1 MNLQSGTKSNDEILF
16 IQTKLKSLT
25 QISFDEKYIKT
36 FYLPLLQSIKNK
48 RNIMIAGSQGSGK
61 SSLAHLISAYLKK
74 YYSKNSV
81 VISLDDFYLS
91 KNSRVKLSK
100 KIHPLFLT
108 RGVPGTHDIESLL
121 NKFQLLTKKVFPVY
135 LPIFD
140 KVKDTRKRS
149 YKKICKADV
158 IILEGWCVGA
168 RPISNQYLYKNINNL
183 ETFQDPYFKWRNNYN
198 RYLSSYQKIFSK
210 FNFFIYLQF
219 NDWKS
224 IIEWKYK
231 QELRLR
237 NKKKDLSLKKYL
249 SEFIQYY
256 EKISRWMYIKS
267 PHDCQLLIKIDKDQ
281 KIKQIKWPQKVT

>member
-1 MNLQSGTKSNDEILF
+1 
-16 IQTKLKSLT
+16 
-25 QISFDEKYIKT
+25 
-36 FYLPLLQSIKNK
+36 
-48 RNIMIAGSQGSGK
+48 
-61 SSLAHLISAYLKK
+61 
-74 YYSKNSV
+74 
-81 VISLDDFYLS
+81 
-91 KNSRVKLSK
+91 
-100 KIHPLFLT
+100 
-108 RGVPGTHDIESLL
+108 
-121 NKFQLLTKKVFPVY
+121 
-135 LPIFD
+135 
-140 KVKDTRKRS
+140 
-149 YKKICKADV
+149 V

-198 RYLSSYQKIFSK
+198 NYLSSYQKIFSK

-267 PHDCQLLIKIDKDQ
+267 PHDCQLLIKINKDQ